1 VIYRDGDWLA
11 AKVGDEMVMMSA
23 TNGNYIGLSPVGAR
37 IWELLE
43 TPRSIEALCRAL
55 VSEYDVDPAICRA
68 EVDSFIATLGQHQA
82 VRIGDAS

>member
-1 VIYRDGDWLA
+1 VIYRDGNWLA

-23 TNGNYIGLSPVGAR
+23 TKGNYIGLSPVGAR

-43 TPRSIEALCRAL
+43 TPHSIESLCHALIG
-55 VSEYDVDPAICRA
+55 EYDVDPVTCRA

-82 VRIGDAS
+82 VRIDDAR

>member
-23 TNGNYIGLSPVGAR
+23 TKGNYIGLSPVGAR

-43 TPRSIEALCRAL
+43 TPRSTESLCRAL
-55 VSEYDVDPAICRA
+55 VGEYDVDPATCRA
-68 EVDSFIATLGQHQA
+68 EVDSFIATLSQQQA
-82 VRIGDAS
+82 VRIDDAR

>member
-1 VIYRDGDWLA
+1 MIYRDGDWLA

-43 TPRSIEALCRAL
+43 TPRSIESLCRTL
-55 VSEYDVDPAICRA
+55 IDEYDVDSATCRI

-82 VRIGDAS
+82 VRIDDAG

>member
-23 TNGNYIGLSPVGAR
+23 TKGNYIGLSPVGAR

-43 TPRSIEALCRAL
+43 TPRSMESLCGALIG
-55 VSEYDVDPAICRA
+55 EYDVDPATCRA
-68 EVDSFIATLGQHQA
+68 EVDSFIATLSQQQA
-82 VRIGDAS
+82 VRIDDAG